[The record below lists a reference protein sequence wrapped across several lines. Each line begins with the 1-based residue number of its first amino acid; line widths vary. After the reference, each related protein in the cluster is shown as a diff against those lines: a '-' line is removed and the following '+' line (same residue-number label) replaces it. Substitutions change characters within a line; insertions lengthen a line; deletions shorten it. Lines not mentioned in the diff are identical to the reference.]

1 MESIARRTSKPCM
14 GVDTFKQIAKGD
26 IITYLLPVHMEPTD
40 PLKEWHGR
48 VERVKAEGV
57 LVSSLD
63 EGYYG
68 YTEAVMRS
76 EIISV
81 TKSAE

>member
-1 MESIARRTSKPCM
+1 M
-14 GVDTFKQIAKGD
+14 DTFKQIAKGD

-68 YTEAVMRS
+68 YTEAVMRT

-81 TKSAE
+81 TKREE